1 MHSGGGIILFD
12 EFSKYVKLKEISA
25 HTPLGNCLAEQQQE
39 PSAEELEAKRLQK
52 ETKIAAKKAKR
63 NTPILETPF
72 GLTLCRG
79 VSEEL
84 LQFVKLFGPMAE
96 DSDAGDERRAEGFV
110 MADPNGNGLCSLAE
124 LETYILKKL
133 QAAYPR
139 TGKGKEMREPGREL
153 FNAFRPYVIS
163 LQYSLL
169 MTA

>member
-1 MHSGGGIILFD
+1 MLLD
-12 EFSKYVKLKEISA
+12 EWCTYIKDKEIDA
-25 HTPLGNCLAEQQQE
+25 NTKLGQVLNEEQAP
-39 PSAEELEAKRLQK
+39 PSAA
-52 ETKIAAKKAKR
+52 KIAEIQAEAERKEAARIRKR
-63 NTPILETPF
+63 DTPILETPF

-96 DSDAGDERRAEGFV
+96 DSNAGDERRKEGFV

-139 TGKGKEMREPGREL
+139 TGKGKQIREPGREL

-169 MTA
+169 MTAQRH